1 MEKDKISVIVP
12 VYNKEQYI
20 GKCIGRIM
28 KQTYN
33 NLEIIAVDDGSTD
46 KSLSILKKLTQSDS
60 RINLLTGVNHGV
72 SYARNRG
79 LEAASGDYVI
89 FVDADDYILPDYLEK
104 LYAYRLLYKMLN
116 FCIGGD
122 KNIRT

>member
-20 GKCIGRIM
+20 GKCIGSIM

-60 RINLLTGVNHGV
+60 RINLLTGVNHGGV
-72 SYARNRG
+72 LCSQSR
-79 LEAASGDYVI
+79 
-89 FVDADDYILPDYLEK
+89 
-104 LYAYRLLYKMLN
+104 
-116 FCIGGD
+116 
-122 KNIRT
+122 IRSS